1 MQTDRWKGI
10 HMNGRVSRLLAPS
23 AAIVLSMPGV
33 ASAQDEIR
41 SERVR
46 FEQGA
51 TSAVVEA
58 SIQGYEIVDY
68 VLGASEGQYMN
79 VSMATD
85 NTASY
90 FNILEPGETDVA
102 IYIGSVEGNQ
112 YEGALSAEGDYRVR
126 VYMMRSAA
134 RRNKVANYRLEMI
147 ITGSGGG
154 QAAVDVKV
162 AGTDYHATGIVPCSM
177 DGGNPKGSCAF
188 GVQREGKG
196 NGMVTVTKL
205 DGRSRTI
212 FFESGQATGYDVS
225 EADPGEF
232 SASKK
237 SDMSIVRIGSE
248 VYEIP
253 DAVIYGG

>member
-1 MQTDRWKGI
+1 
-10 HMNGRVSRLLAPS
+10 MNGRVSRLLAPS

-102 IYIGSVEGNQ
+102 IVDDGEAGVE
-112 YEGALSAEGDYRVR
+112 EDVEASDDLDE
-126 VYMMRSAA
+126 
-134 RRNKVANYRLEMI
+134 
-147 ITGSGGG
+147 
-154 QAAVDVKV
+154 AVED
-162 AGTDYHATGIVPCSM
+162 
-177 DGGNPKGSCAF
+177 
-188 GVQREGKG
+188 
-196 NGMVTVTKL
+196 
-205 DGRSRTI
+205 
-212 FFESGQATGYDVS
+212 
-225 EADPGEF
+225 
-232 SASKK
+232 
-237 SDMSIVRIGSE
+237 
-248 VYEIP
+248 
-253 DAVIYGG
+253 